1 LELKTL
7 KVLFVSANTEPINM
21 PILPVG
27 LGAVAT
33 ASRDAGHEVE
43 LLDLMRVTDTGSAI
57 KEAVERFL
65 PHVIGIG
72 VRNIDD
78 QNMKNPIFLLDQVK
92 EVISHCRHF
101 SEAPIVLGGAG
112 YSMFPESALTYLGAD
127 MGIQGEGEIAFP
139 ELLQLME
146 QGSDLSEAAGL
157 YLPGLGLQGKR
168 TFARNLDVFPFPSVS
183 LWPAYLSKDPDLWVP
198 IQTRKGCS
206 MDCSYCSTALIE
218 GRIMRKHSPE
228 RAVDLITR
236 YFEAG
241 CQRFFFV
248 DNTFNMPRS
257 YAREI
262 CRALNARGM
271 GISWR
276 CIIYPG
282 TLDEGLAKDMARA
295 GCRGVSLGF
304 ESGCER
310 ILKSMNKKFTLEA
323 ARQTSEMLGDQ
334 GIHRMGFLLLGGPGE
349 TKESVQESLAFV
361 ESLRL
366 EAVKITVGIR
376 IYPGTALARTAKQEG
391 VISDEGDLLFPR
403 FYIARGLEDWLPE
416 TVGEWMAGRPH
427 WTS

>member
-1 LELKTL
+1 M
-7 KVLFVSANTEPINM
+7 KVLLVSANTEPINM
-21 PILPVG
+21 PILPMG

-33 ASRDAGHEVE
+33 ASQDAGQEVE
-43 LLDLMRVTDTGSAI
+43 LLDLMRVNDTGSAI
-57 KEAVERFL
+57 KEAIEGFL

-92 EVISHCRHF
+92 EVISHCRYF

-127 MGIQGEGEIAFP
+127 MGIQGEGEISFP
-139 ELLQLME
+139 DLLQLME
-146 QGSDLSEAAGL
+146 QGPDLSEAAGL
-157 YLPGLGLQGKR
+157 YLHGLGLQGKR

-183 LWPAYLSKDPDLWVP
+183 LWPPYLSKDPDLWVP
-198 IQTRKGCS
+198 VQTRKGCS
-206 MDCSYCSTALIE
+206 LDCSYCSTALIE
-218 GRIMRKHSPE
+218 GRIIRKHSPE
-228 RAVDLITR
+228 RAVDLITS

-241 CQRFFFV
+241 FQRFFFV

-262 CRALNARGM
+262 CRALKARGM

-282 TLDEGLAKDMARA
+282 TLDEELAKDMARA

-323 ARQTSEMLGDQ
+323 ARLASEMLGDQ

-349 TKESVQESLAFV
+349 TKESVEESLAFV

-376 IYPGTALARTAKQEG
+376 IYPSTALARTAIQED
-391 VISDEGDLLFPR
+391 VISDEEDLLFPR
-403 FYIARGLEDWLPE
+403 FYIARGLEDWLLE
-416 TVGEWMAGRPH
+416 TVGEWMASRPH